1 MSTLFPE
8 LDTPSLLI
16 EKSILDRNITEMQS
30 ICNEND
36 VSLRPH
42 VKSHK
47 SPYLAVMQVSNG
59 AIGIACAKV
68 SEAMVFADAGIRN
81 IQIANIIIGEKK
93 FDKLFEIQK
102 LTNTLSVCID
112 SMENAKPLAEYFL
125 EKHAIMNV
133 LIIID
138 CGYGRCGL
146 TDYEKTSELI
156 EFIRNS
162 HSLNFLGI
170 TTHAGQAYSAKTN
183 EDRIKIA
190 EHEGKFMVDLA
201 NQIRKEG
208 TFVNEIVI
216 GSNPTARHS
225 CRVKGITQIRTGNYI
240 FNDMIQVGLGTVG
253 IEDCALS
260 VLSQVISIPT
270 DDRVIID
277 AGSKTFSSDRGA
289 HGNENLIGYGKILNK
304 NATIERLSEE
314 HGIIKNNAD
323 KFYIGERL
331 RIIPNHACT
340 TTNMFEKAYIVDGDE
355 IINEIEISARGKIQ

>member
-16 EKSILDRNITEMQS
+16 EKSILDRNISEMQS

-59 AIGIACAKV
+59 AIGISCAKV
-68 SEAMVFADAGIRN
+68 SEAMVFANAGIRN

-93 FDKLFEIQK
+93 FSALYEIQTK
-102 LTNTLSVCID
+102 TNTLSVCVDSID
-112 SMENAKPLAEYFL
+112 NAKPLAEYFL
-125 EKHAIMNV
+125 AKHSVMNV
-133 LIIID
+133 IIMID
-138 CGYGRCGL
+138 CGYARCGIS
-146 TDYEKTSELI
+146 DFGKISELI
-156 EFIRNS
+156 GFIRSS

-170 TTHAGQAYSAKTN
+170 TTHAGHAYSAKNN
-183 EDRIKIA
+183 EERISIA
-190 EHEGKFMVDLA
+190 EHEGRFMTDLA
-201 NQIRKEG
+201 NKIRKEG
-208 TFVNEIVI
+208 TFINEVII
-216 GSNPTARHS
+216 GSNPTARHC
-225 CRVKGITQIRTGNYI
+225 CRINGVTQIRTGNYI

-304 NATIERLSEE
+304 KAMIERLSEE
-314 HGIIKNNAD
+314 HGIISNQGD

-340 TTNMFEKAYIVDGDE
+340 TTNMFDKAYLVDADN